1 MALISMIQNW
11 SRTRNL
17 REQLVSLSD
26 HALEDIGM
34 CRADIP
40 A

>member
-1 MALISMIQNW
+1 MALISKIVTW

-17 REQLVSLSD
+17 RQQLIALSD